1 MVNGC
6 ATCTNV
12 HRYIDLPIIVYVL
25 YNITIMVMYVPNSWD
40 TVVFSHALLSST
52 NITTINSYNHRPFFI
67 VICIKDIYNKS
78 APIERLMNR
87 SYSLSQIHSVIMES
101 GEVILGERSDPG
113 LISICFKGCQDFN
126 SWLGL
131 SRPHVVHVYVV

>member
-1 MVNGC
+1 MYC
-6 ATCTNV
+6 
-12 HRYIDLPIIVYVL
+12 IILLLWWCMYLTVGILWCSVMLSSLKLCYV
-25 YNITIMVMYVPNSWD
+25 VSR
-40 TVVFSHALLSST
+40 ALLSST

-67 VICIKDIYNKS
+67 VICINDIYKKS
-78 APIERLMNR
+78 APIKRLMNR
-87 SYSLSQIHSVIMES
+87 PYSLSQIHSVVIES